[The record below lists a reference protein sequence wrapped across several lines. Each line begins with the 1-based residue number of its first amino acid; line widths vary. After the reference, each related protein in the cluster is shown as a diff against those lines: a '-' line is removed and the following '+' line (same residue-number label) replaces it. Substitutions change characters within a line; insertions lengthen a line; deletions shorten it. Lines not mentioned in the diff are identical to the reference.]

1 MCYHFSRTLQSIS
14 LVLFLVM
21 IFGACDKESI
31 SPVNQELA
39 FIKYYGHVAGQTG
52 KDIARTV
59 DGGYIV
65 VGSTNS
71 YTDRAESD
79 IFVVKTDSL
88 GNEMWSRSL
97 GRPDA
102 NGSGSLLG
110 SYVRYDEEGVG
121 VVVLPDEMGY
131 TIVGNRTY
139 VEYESSSS
147 TTKIQ
152 DRWTKVVF
160 YQLDLE
166 GAELVAANGVEISPN
181 IEVSDYASDLK
192 IDTFDGVL
200 NYVITGYTK
209 SVSNNKPPD
218 PNNLAFDITD
228 IFTAKLDMTFNLLW
242 TQDALAYG
250 FPGEDYG
257 SSVHV
262 LEDAYIVTGTV
273 QEQENFPGSWHT
285 KIIAVRMDKSNGG
298 PISPYYFGNSDHN
311 LINAYSIYD
320 PNNDILTIAS
330 AMDLTSSSNTFRGHA
345 VLIQVNASNYAFT
358 NYTKDD
364 AINGFKVFQPASS
377 DFQSNNYKSMGIDL
391 LPNNEGFIISM
402 NNHKSDNEENIS
414 IMKVDSELEYNWVY
428 HAGYENSDAA
438 FGTIDQAGS
447 IIAVKDLIPG
457 TNSYTLNGYACVGTI
472 ALGTSGSN
480 DMMSLIK
487 LNANGN
493 FTP

>member
-1 MCYHFSRTLQSIS
+1 MSNNFRKTLQSLS
-14 LVLFLVM
+14 LVLFLVI
-21 IFGACDKESI
+21 IFDACDKEI
-31 SPVNQELA
+31 FSPVNQELA
-39 FIKYYGHVAGQTG
+39 FIKYYGHVAGQSG
-52 KDIARTV
+52 KDVARTD

-71 YTDRAESD
+71 YSEYSESD

-97 GRPDA
+97 GRSDA
-102 NGSGSLLG
+102 DGSGSLVG

-147 TTKIQ
+147 ITKLQ
-152 DRWTKVVF
+152 ERWTKVVF

-166 GAELVAANGVEISPN
+166 GGEVVGGNGVEISPN
-181 IEVSDYASDLK
+181 IEISDYASDLK

-209 SVSNNKPPD
+209 AVSANKPPD
-218 PNNLAFDITD
+218 PNNLAYDLTD

-273 QEQENFPGSWHT
+273 EEQKQFPGDVWHS

-298 PISPYYFGNSDHN
+298 PISPYYFGDIEFN
-311 LINAYSIYD
+311 LSGAPSVYD
-320 PNNDILTIAS
+320 ANNDILTIAS
-330 AMDLTSSSNTFRGHA
+330 SVDPTDVICRKC
-345 VLIQVNASNYAFT
+345 IVNSGKCFY
-358 NYTKDD
+358 
-364 AINGFKVFQPASS
+364 VCL
-377 DFQSNNYKSMGIDL
+377 YKL
-391 LPNNEGFIISM
+391 Y
-402 NNHKSDNEENIS
+402 KR
-414 IMKVDSELEYNWVY
+414 
-428 HAGYENSDAA
+428 
-438 FGTIDQAGS
+438 
-447 IIAVKDLIPG
+447 
-457 TNSYTLNGYACVGTI
+457 
-472 ALGTSGSN
+472 
-480 DMMSLIK
+480 
-487 LNANGN
+487 
-493 FTP
+493 